1 MVEEGLIFD
10 GFKPLAE
17 RTDIATADRVLARAM
32 ETVRARI
39 DHDFGPQLWEN
50 VSRTRYDSGDY
61 STCTFASG
69 EGRYTSRDEG
79 MTFGLEDEHF
89 ARVLEIVREE
99 VEPIGYDHMIDSSG
113 SAWFYVDFY
122 NRPDGGV
129 VHVTK
134 ARGSGL
140 IFQVNTGC
148 RPWHDQAWAS

>member
-1 MVEEGLIFD
+1 MVEEGLFFD
-10 GFKPLAE
+10 GSRPLAE
-17 RTDIATADRVLARAM
+17 RTDIATADWALARAM
-32 ETVRARI
+32 ENIRARI
-39 DHDFGPQLWEN
+39 DHEFGSQAWEN
-50 VSRTRYDSGDY
+50 ISQTRYDSGDY
-61 STCTFASG
+61 ATCTFPSG

-79 MTFGLEDEHF
+79 MTFGLADKGF
-89 ARVLEIVREE
+89 PRVLEIVREE

-140 IFQVNTGC
+140 ILQVNTGC
-148 RPWHDQAWAS
+148 RPWED

>member
-1 MVEEGLIFD
+1 MVEEGLFFD
-10 GFKPLAE
+10 GDKPLAA
-17 RTDIATADRVLARAM
+17 RVDIATADFLLARAL
-32 ETVRARI
+32 ENVRARI
-39 DHDFGPQLWEN
+39 DLTFGPQLWEN
-50 VSRTRYDSGDY
+50 VSQTRYVSGDY
-61 STCTFASG
+61 ATCTFPSG

-79 MTFGLEDEHF
+79 MAFGLADEDF
-89 ARVLEIVREE
+89 PRILEIVKEE

-122 NRPDGGV
+122 NRADGGV

-148 RPWHDQAWAS
+148 RPWDD